1 MVQIGEMVT
10 MLKHVLKKHVMLLFC
25 GRRNG
30 DLKTSA
36 TDFIY
41 SFSANSLQCA
51 ETHKMF
57 N

>member
-1 MVQIGEMVT
+1 MAQIGEMVT
-10 MLKHVLKKHVMLLFC
+10 VLKHVLEKHRMLLFC

-30 DLKTSA
+30 DLKTRA
-36 TDFIY
+36 ADFTR
-41 SFSANSLQCA
+41 SFSANSSQCA